1 MKRSPQER
9 RRSPRIKPFV
19 ARCRL
24 WIASRSHPGYVT
36 DLSIEGAQVS
46 WGGGAPA
53 VGSAVVLEVRLDP
66 RYGHS
71 RLPARVLWTRPAED
85 NTLAVGLSFAEL
97 GPSEQKVLQAVVDEY
112 QRRAAELAR
121 R

>member
-1 MKRSPQER
+1 MKKPSER
-9 RRSPRIKPFV
+9 RRAPRIKPFV

-24 WIASRSHPGYVT
+24 WIASRSHSGYVT
-36 DLSIEGAQVS
+36 DLSTEGAQVS
-46 WGGGAPA
+46 WGGSPPA

-66 RYGHS
+66 RYGYS

-85 NTLAVGLSFAEL
+85 ESLAVGLSFAEL
-97 GPSEQKVLQAVVDEY
+97 GESERRTLQEVVEEY
-112 QRRAAELAR
+112 QRRAADLAR